1 MNWKDRIRQI
11 HRWLSATF
19 TVFVIAN
26 FAVLGRGAI
35 AQWVGVLTLIPIFLL
50 MISGLYMFFQ
60 PYASKWRR
68 SRQGQA
74 A

>member
-11 HRWLSATF
+11 HRWLSMTF

-35 AQWVGVLTLIPIFLL
+35 AQWVGVLTLFRC
-50 MISGLYMFFQ
+50 SC
-60 PYASKWRR
+60 S
-68 SRQGQA
+68 
-74 A
+74 